1 MSQSIYIDKVLDKY
15 GLDKVKSTST
25 PVEEAKLSPPS
36 LSVNLPPSFSSS
48 ETGRSGVGRPRVGRL
63 GRLGV
68 ESLRVENLGVERPG
82 VGRLEVTGAQLGDND
97 DKEGAVE
104 DEALSFLPELGCSS
118 AGALSCWVQL
128 GPASKDGMA
137 GCWK

>member
-1 MSQSIYIDKVLDKY
+1 M
-15 GLDKVKSTST
+15 
-25 PVEEAKLSPPS
+25 E
-36 LSVNLPPSFSSS
+36 N
-48 ETGRSGVGRPRVGRL
+48 
-63 GRLGV
+63 LGV
-68 ESLRVENLGVERPG
+68 ENSGVERPG
-82 VGRLEVTGAQLGDND
+82 VGRLEVTSAQLGGND

-137 GCWK
+137 GEEPLSFLPEPELGCSSVAALVRLGTASKGSQSPVQGC

>member
-1 MSQSIYIDKVLDKY
+1 
-15 GLDKVKSTST
+15 
-25 PVEEAKLSPPS
+25 
-36 LSVNLPPSFSSS
+36 
-48 ETGRSGVGRPRVGRL
+48 
-63 GRLGV
+63 LGV

-118 AGALSCWVQL
+118 AGALV
-128 GPASKDGMA
+128 
-137 GCWK
+137 